1 MLYEIFSGGLAVSF
15 IPLEVRISAM
25 TFLLILCSPLLWF
38 IDYMAA
44 DISHITS
51 LIFFSVSVKMNM
63 LLYAPGV
70 LLVLLIAT
78 GLKETIICLSICA
91 AIQLILG
98 YPFLSTYPVEY
109 LMRSFDVRRVFEY
122 KWTVNLK
129 FLPEEIFKGKAL
141 SGILLLLTIAGIIRY
156 YLLSTWIYRHQ
167 N

>member
-1 MLYEIFSGGLAVSF
+1 
-15 IPLEVRISAM
+15 
-25 TFLLILCSPLLWF
+25 
-38 IDYMAA
+38 MAA

-156 YLLSTWIYRHQ
+156 YLLST
-167 N
+167 